1 MVHQAILNEFF
12 GWCYSIDF
20 DTTNNINVLN
30 KINSYAKI
38 YH

>member
-1 MVHQAILNEFF
+1 MGYHTILKAIFR
-12 GWCYSIDF
+12 GCYSIDF
-20 DTTNNINVLN
+20 ETTNNIDLLK